1 MIINK
6 TPYRISFFGGG
17 TDYPIWYKNYGGEV
31 ISTTIDKYIYLTCRY
46 LPEFFDHKYRIVYS
60 RIELTKKASDLKHV
74 VVKELIRKTK
84 IKKGLELHYD
94 GDLPA
99 QSGMGSSSSFVVG
112 CMSIFLAMQNIN
124 ISKKKLAKKSVDFE
138 QNILKEIVGS
148 QDQIAATYGGFNSI
162 KFHTNGNYII
172 QAIKMEKKVE
182 NNLNKRLFLLYTGNQ
197 RRANDI
203 AKSYVHDLTKKKKR
217 EMRSIQNFTHKAKTY
232 LKNNSLDD
240 FGDLLNESWYK
251 KKELSKNISSD
262 LIDSIYSKALK
273 SGALGGK
280 ILGAGG
286 GGFFLFYV
294 KEEKILNFK
303 KSLKK
308 YPIISFKFEY
318 KGSHIIFNSQNN
330 D

>member
-1 MIINK
+1 MIISK

-17 TDYPIWYKNYGGEV
+17 TDYPSWYKNYGGEV

-60 RIELTKKASDLKHV
+60 QIELAKKVNDIKHIV
-74 VVKELIRKTK
+74 VRELIKKTK

-94 GDLPA
+94 GDLPS

-112 CMSIFLAMQNIN
+112 CMSIFFAMQNIKV
-124 ISKKKLAKKSVDFE
+124 SKEKLAKESVNFE

-162 KFHTNGNYII
+162 KFCKNGTYSV
-172 QAIKMEKKVE
+172 QQIKLNKNTE
-182 NNLNKRLFLLYTGNQ
+182 NNLNKKLLLLYTGNQ

-203 AKSYVHDLTKKKKR
+203 AKSYVNDLPKNKKK
-217 EMRSIQNFTHKAKTY
+217 EMQLIYNLVHKAKVY
-232 LKNNSLDD
+232 LNNNSIDD
-240 FGDLLNESWYK
+240 FGDLLNESWFK
-251 KKELSKNISSD
+251 KKELSKNISSE
-262 LIDSIYSKALK
+262 LIDNIYSKALK
-273 SGALGGK
+273 NGALGGK

-294 KEEKILNFK
+294 KEEKLVNFK
-303 KSLKK
+303 KSFSN
-308 YPIISFKFEY
+308 YPIIPFKFEK
-318 KGSHIIFNSQNN
+318 KGTHIIFNNQ
-330 D
+330 